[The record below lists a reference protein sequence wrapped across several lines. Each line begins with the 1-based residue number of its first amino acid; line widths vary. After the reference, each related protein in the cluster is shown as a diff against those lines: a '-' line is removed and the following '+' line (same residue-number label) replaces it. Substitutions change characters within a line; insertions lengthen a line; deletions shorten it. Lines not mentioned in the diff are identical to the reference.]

1 MSLFGRIHRQLV
13 FERRKTVLAQHLAGL
28 LPHGARVLDIGC
40 GSGEVADA
48 VMNIRPDVLID
59 GIDVLVRPGTSIEV
73 MEFDGRTIPF
83 PDDSYDVAM
92 TVDVLHH
99 TDDAG
104 ALLGEARR
112 VAKHSVLV
120 KDHFRDGFLAEPTLK
135 FMDWIGNAPH
145 GVRLPYNY
153 LSRREWHRLWERLG
167 LPIDA
172 MVDRVPLYPYPFQWV
187 FGRDLHFIA
196 SLVVQRLN

>member
-1 MSLFGRIHRQLV
+1 MSLFGKMHRQLV
-13 FERRKTVLAQHLAGL
+13 FERRKTVLAEHLARL
-28 LPHGARVLDIGC
+28 VPPGARVLDIGC
-40 GSGEVADA
+40 GSGEVAKA
-48 VMNIRPDVLID
+48 VMDIRPDVAID

-73 MEFDGRTIPF
+73 TEFDGRTIPF

-99 TDDAG
+99 ADDAG

-112 VAKHSVLV
+112 VATHSVLV

-135 FMDWIGNAPH
+135 FMDWIGNAPY

-153 LSRREWHRLWERLG
+153 LSRREWHRLWERLE

-196 SLVVQRLN
+196 SLAVQRLN